1 MMGAGWRL
9 GGSHVARFGMRSMR
23 KLPTRCA
30 SSEQPNTESNDSK
43 PQAAESSQLTLAD
56 RLKATVKLYGLTATA
71 FHSSV
76 YVLSLGT
83 TFVAVRNGLD
93 TAELLRSWGLGD
105 HIEMI
110 PPEAGDLAAA
120 WCICAVTGPARGVLT
135 VAASPAIANYLNRRR
150 NFRNNDKSTT

>member
-1 MMGAGWRL
+1 M
-9 GGSHVARFGMRSMR
+9 
-23 KLPTRCA
+23 LPN
-30 SSEQPNTESNDSK
+30 SESEDSK
-43 PQAAESSQLTLAD
+43 PQAVESSQLTLAD
-56 RLKATVKLYGLTATA
+56 RLKETVKLYGLTATV

-76 YVLSLGT
+76 YALSLGT

-105 HIEMI
+105 KIDMI

-135 VAASPAIANYLNRRR
+135 VAASPVIAKYINRREESR
-150 NFRNNDKSTT
+150 DKSEPHTQEGDDTTPRQ